1 MMLLSGQSGSTEH
14 TLKSFLSVF
23 SKRSQMSILL
33 DGQSYSKNHHKFLF
47 EWQISM
53 KMFFTIP
60 LLLLLLLWST
70 VVIQDFQVWGGA
82 SIPGP

>member
-1 MMLLSGQSGSTEH
+1 MLLSGQSGSTEC
-14 TLKSFLSVF
+14 TLKSFLSAF
-23 SKRSQMSILL
+23 SKVLECPVSEMVKVTQKIIINFDLNL
-33 DGQSYSKNHHKFLF
+33 
-47 EWQISM
+47 QISM

-82 SIPGP
+82 SIPGL